1 MHTPFSI
8 ERGYTMN
15 NRLSTAQIFTDNMV
29 LQREKNVRVW
39 GEGRENATVTV
50 TINISSSWVI

>member
-1 MHTPFSI
+1 
-8 ERGYTMN
+8 MN